1 MNIKF
6 FCLVVLL
13 SMFGK
18 QLHGGIAGSL
28 NFASK
33 LQACKAQ
40 GLVGEQCIL
49 SGIPAYDEALYKFAD
64 FTRIV
69 KQQQPNAVVDE
80 NILRLHR
87 PAGQ

>member
-33 LQACKAQ
+33 IKACKAA
-40 GLVGEQCIL
+40 GLEENCTL
-49 SGIPAYDEALYKFAD
+49 SGIQAHNEAAYLLAD
-64 FTRIV
+64 IMRRA
-69 KQQQPNAVVDE
+69 KQQSPELIVDE
-80 NILRLHR
+80 KILRLQR